1 MCKYTPFPQV
11 CLLPDTGTA
20 FPDVPIC
27 EIPCSPP
34 TSGPL
39 QILVYYPGFFSP
51 FLFWRCPASLVLA
64 LTLISGLLICHMGN
78 IGQAL
83 IKKDDVSPKPLTL
96 TPDVWALP
104 SKLPGERRNW
114 PRVLYY
120 LAWPWLFLFSQER
133 EPFLTTVLA
142 STRAYGHGP
151 LDHKFCKERIH
162 IGLVR
167 NIHST
172 WHIVVL
178 STRLLNE

>member
-1 MCKYTPFPQV
+1 MCTYTPFPQV

-39 QILVYYPGFFSP
+39 QILVYYPGFFPP

-162 IGLVR
+162 IGLVH